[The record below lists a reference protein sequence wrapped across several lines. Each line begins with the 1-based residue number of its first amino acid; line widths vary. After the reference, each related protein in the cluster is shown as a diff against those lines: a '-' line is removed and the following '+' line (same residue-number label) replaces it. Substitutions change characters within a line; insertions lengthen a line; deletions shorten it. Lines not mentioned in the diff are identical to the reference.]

1 MIIFPAIDLS
11 GGNAVR
17 LFQGDYNNMK
27 VYSNSP
33 QQVAGEFVQKG
44 ARALHIVDLDGAK
57 DGALTNMQAVKA
69 ICANLRLEIQ
79 VGGGIRTES
88 RIESYLQLGV
98 SRVILGT
105 AAVKNFDFVI
115 EMVKKYKDA
124 IAVGI
129 DAKNGMTA
137 VNGWLETTAMPSVEL
152 CKKCADAGVK
162 TVIYTDISKDGAMQ
176 GTNLE
181 IYNTLSEIKNLNII
195 ASGGVSY
202 LNEIKALSQKNVYGA
217 IVGKALYEG
226 LLTLEACI
234 TEADK

>member
-1 MIIFPAIDLS
+1 MKIFPAIDLS

-27 VYSNSP
+27 VYSKSP
-33 QQVAGEFVQKG
+33 VKVAQGFAAKG
-44 ARALHIVDLDGAK
+44 AGALHIVDLDGAK
-57 DGALTNMQAVKA
+57 DNALTNMQAVKSLCQGA
-69 ICANLRLEIQ
+69 RLEIQ
-79 VGGGIRTES
+79 VGGGIRTQE

-105 AAVKNFDFVI
+105 VAVKNFDFVK
-115 EMVKKYKDA
+115 EMVKSYGSA

-137 VNGWLETTAMPSVEL
+137 VNGWLETTAVPSVEL
-152 CKKCADAGVK
+152 CKKCADAGVQ

-181 IYNTLSEIKNLNII
+181 IYNTLSEIKGLNII

-202 LNEIKALSQKNVYGA
+202 LHEISALSQKNIYGA

-226 LLTLEACI
+226 LLSLEDCI
-234 TEADK
+234 REAEK